1 MSLRTVAA
9 LAALAV
15 SAVSAPAQPIEPG
28 KEGQI
33 AQLLRP
39 ESGSRV
45 CFGREYD
52 AAHLKAHPHQRVRSI
67 GFNLAYY
74 AHDPDAYFPKG
85 QRNYYFALR
94 AKIRDGKELSTG
106 GECVPGKDGKNIRC
120 EVECDGGGV
129 LIRQTAKKGQLLIDL
144 QSTGRIRMSDGCDD
158 EAGIDLGPGNDD
170 RTFLLS
176 ELPAD
181 SCPAYDDW

>member
-1 MSLRTVAA
+1 MYLRTVAA
-9 LAALAV
+9 LLCLPLSAAL
-15 SAVSAPAQPIEPG
+15 AQPIEPG

-33 AQLLRP
+33 AQLLGP
-39 ESGSRV
+39 KPGSRV

-52 AAHLKAHPHQRVRSI
+52 ADHLKAHPHQQVRSI

-74 AHDPDAYFPKG
+74 AHDPDAYFPRG

-94 AKIRDGKELSTG
+94 AKMRDGKELTTG
-106 GECVPGKDGKNIRC
+106 GECASGGDGKNIRC

-129 LIRQTAKKGQLLIDL
+129 LVRRTAKEGQLLIDL
-144 QSTGRIRMSDGCDD
+144 QSTSRIRMSDGCDD
-158 EAGIDLGPGNDD
+158 EAGIDLEPGKDD

-181 SCPAYDDW
+181 SCPAYEDW